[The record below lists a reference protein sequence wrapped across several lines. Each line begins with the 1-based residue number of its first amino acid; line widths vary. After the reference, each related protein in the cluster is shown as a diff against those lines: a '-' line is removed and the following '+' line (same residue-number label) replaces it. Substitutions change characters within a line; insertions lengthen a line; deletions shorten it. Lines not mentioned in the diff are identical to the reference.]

1 METKAN
7 YAIVGFFTLMVVLA
21 AFVFVY
27 WMSVYGRE
35 GKMEQLILRIPGS
48 ANGLSVGSPVRFNG
62 IPIGSVRQLDFD
74 REDPA
79 FSLALTE
86 IRSDSPVYPTTR
98 AVLEI
103 QGLTGASYIEM
114 SGGNPKDE
122 PVLVT
127 AHREGKVAVI
137 LAEQS
142 GVTNLLATASEIM
155 KKTDATLDVIKG
167 FTEQN
172 REPLS
177 ATIRNV
183 ETFSKALKDNSD
195 GIDRFLGSVSGLS
208 DTFNKLSGRLDS
220 TLASVDSLVKAVDAK
235 KIDSILANAD
245 KISGDL
251 ADASGE
257 VSKTIESFRKTA
269 DTYRD
274 IGEKASKTL
283 DNVDRLIAAVDPA
296 KLGQSMDDIQ
306 ASAADARSAIAAFK
320 GVSEDISKRRPDI
333 DRLIANFTDMSDKL
347 NKASTRVDGVLA
359 KVDSFLG
366 SGDSSSLFA
375 DARETMKSFK
385 AVADNLNAKIGP
397 IADNLARFSGS
408 GLKDIE
414 ALVQDTRR
422 TMRTLDS
429 AVTRLDQDP
438 RRLIFGGEE
447 VKRYDGRTR
456 R

>member
-7 YAIVGFFTLMVVLA
+7 YAIVGFFTLMVVFA

-208 DTFNKLSGRLDS
+208 ETFNKLS
-220 TLASVDSLVKAVDAK
+220 
-235 KIDSILANAD
+235 
-245 KISGDL
+245 
-251 ADASGE
+251 
-257 VSKTIESFRKTA
+257 
-269 DTYRD
+269 
-274 IGEKASKTL
+274 
-283 DNVDRLIAAVDPA
+283 
-296 KLGQSMDDIQ
+296 
-306 ASAADARSAIAAFK
+306 
-320 GVSEDISKRRPDI
+320 
-333 DRLIANFTDMSDKL
+333 
-347 NKASTRVDGVLA
+347 
-359 KVDSFLG
+359 
-366 SGDSSSLFA
+366 
-375 DARETMKSFK
+375 
-385 AVADNLNAKIGP
+385 
-397 IADNLARFSGS
+397 
-408 GLKDIE
+408 
-414 ALVQDTRR
+414 
-422 TMRTLDS
+422 
-429 AVTRLDQDP
+429 
-438 RRLIFGGEE
+438 
-447 VKRYDGRTR
+447 
-456 R
+456 

>member
-7 YAIVGFFTLMVVLA
+7 YAIVGFFTLMVVFA

-208 DTFNKLSGRLDS
+208 ETFNKLSGRLDS

-283 DNVDRLIAAVDPA
+283 DNVDRLMAAVDPA

>member
-1 METKAN
+1 
-7 YAIVGFFTLMVVLA
+7 
-21 AFVFVY
+21 
-27 WMSVYGRE
+27 
-35 GKMEQLILRIPGS
+35 
-48 ANGLSVGSPVRFNG
+48 
-62 IPIGSVRQLDFD
+62 
-74 REDPA
+74 
-79 FSLALTE
+79 
-86 IRSDSPVYPTTR
+86 
-98 AVLEI
+98 
-103 QGLTGASYIEM
+103 
-114 SGGNPKDE
+114 
-122 PVLVT
+122 
-127 AHREGKVAVI
+127 
-137 LAEQS
+137 
-142 GVTNLLATASEIM
+142 
-155 KKTDATLDVIKG
+155 
-167 FTEQN
+167 
-172 REPLS
+172 
-177 ATIRNV
+177 
-183 ETFSKALKDNSD
+183 
-195 GIDRFLGSVSGLS
+195 
-208 DTFNKLSGRLDS
+208 
-220 TLASVDSLVKAVDAK
+220 VDSLVKAVDAK

-283 DNVDRLIAAVDPA
+283 DNVDRLMAAVDPA